1 MKTVKDVAEI
11 SGVSIRTLRY
21 YDEIG
26 LQQQLADL
34 LHVARATVAGYETK
48 FKKPEFEKIVWMAN
62 YFDVSIDYLLGK
74 TDSRQIGTAPAK
86 KESIS
91 DAEAEKI
98 LEQKFIENGILKEGE
113 HLSDEKLD
121 KYLKMLRAL
130 QDIADTDQAM
140 FEK

>member
-1 MKTVKDVAEI
+1 
-11 SGVSIRTLRY
+11 
-21 YDEIG
+21 
-26 LQQQLADL
+26 
-34 LHVARATVAGYETK
+34 
-48 FKKPEFEKIVWMAN
+48 MAN

-130 QDIADTDQAM
+130 QDIADTD
-140 FEK
+140 